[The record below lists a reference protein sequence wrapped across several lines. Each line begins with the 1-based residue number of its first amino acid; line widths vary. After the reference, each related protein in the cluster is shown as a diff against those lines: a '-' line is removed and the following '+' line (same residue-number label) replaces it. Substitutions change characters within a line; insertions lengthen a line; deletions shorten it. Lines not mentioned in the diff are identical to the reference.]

1 MAIIPLAVALLPLI
15 PQAVRGITAIV
26 DAIMDRGDTPEEVKV
41 QLEALSADLKA
52 AAARVQAGA
61 LPDAR

>member
-26 DAIMDRGDTPEEVKV
+26 DAIMDRGDTPEEVKA
-41 QLEALSADLKA
+41 QLAVLSTDLKA
-52 AAARVQAGA
+52 ASARVQAVA

>member
-41 QLEALSADLKA
+41 QLEVLSADLKA
-52 AAARVQAGA
+52 AAARVQAVA

>member
-15 PQAVRGITAIV
+15 PQAVRVITAIV
-26 DAIMDRGDTPEEVKV
+26 DAIMDRGDTPEEVKA
-41 QLEALSADLKA
+41 QLETLSADLKA
-52 AAARVQAGA
+52 AVSRGRAAP